1 MNACGKAERR
11 CRHRIVRARQ
21 SSTQCRQRAEDLLLG
36 VPPRRGSAQ
45 WLTHHGFRH
54 ALVSRVLST
63 AVVVVAALAVVTTAG
78 TTFYV
83 ATNGSDA
90 ASCNAAQ
97 RQATPKRTLNDAVT
111 CLSAGSTLYVRGG
124 TYAEALFDVIPS
136 GTSWS
141 QPVTVAAYPG
151 ETVTLQPAAGEQVLH
166 FENNH
171 QYIVIDG
178 LILDGAHVVRE
189 VVKITYAN
197 DPATSAHHI
206 RIQNS
211 ELKNAPAQ
219 GILVGGATGFN
230 EFINLTVHDNG
241 RTDFEHGMYIANN
254 NNVIDRCTVYR
265 NAGWGLH
272 LFGGSPSH
280 NTVRNNRVYNNARA
294 GARGPGIGIYGPN
307 NLAYNNVLWGNNGG
321 FELDGT
327 ANVEL
332 YNNTIYNNNAGTDGP
347 GIAIGVASNT
357 IIRNNIIYQNSFS
370 VGGSGTVADHNLVG
384 GRSRVCERR
393 GARPPPLAH
402 QSGDRRRS
410 DDRDDHDRRGPR
422 RAAAGCGL

>member
-1 MNACGKAERR
+1 M
-11 CRHRIVRARQ
+11 
-21 SSTQCRQRAEDLLLG
+21 
-36 VPPRRGSAQ
+36 
-45 WLTHHGFRH
+45 
-54 ALVSRVLST
+54 SR
-63 AVVVVAALAVVTTAG
+63 
-78 TTFYV
+78 Y
-83 ATNGSDA
+83 
-90 ASCNAAQ
+90 
-97 RQATPKRTLNDAVT
+97 
-111 CLSAGSTLYVRGG
+111 
-124 TYAEALFDVIPS
+124 
-136 GTSWS
+136 
-141 QPVTVAAYPG
+141 
-151 ETVTLQPAAGEQVLH
+151 LH

-178 LILDGAHVVRE
+178 LVLDGAHVVRE

-241 RTDFEHGMYIANN
+241 RTDFEHGMYIAND

-347 GIAIGVASNT
+347 GIAIGVASNM
-357 IIRNNIIYQNSFS
+357 IIRNNIIYQDSFS
-370 VGGSGTVADHNLVG
+370 VGGTGTVADHNLVG
-384 GRSRVCERR
+384 VDPGFVSAVSFDFRLNASSLAIDA
-393 GARPPPLAH
+393 GATIATVTADADGIKRPQGGAYDI
-402 QSGDRRRS
+402 GAYEYDFE
-410 DDRDDHDRRGPR
+410 
-422 RAAAGCGL
+422 AAATKKPPKAPRNVRILRPQLR